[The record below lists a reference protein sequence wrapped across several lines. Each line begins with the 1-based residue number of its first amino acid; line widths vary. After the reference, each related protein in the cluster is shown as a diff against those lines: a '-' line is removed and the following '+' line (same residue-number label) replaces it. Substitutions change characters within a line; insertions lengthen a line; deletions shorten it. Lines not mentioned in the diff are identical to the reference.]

1 MTLYPRRTAT
11 LIVSITALLVLSLGL
26 LGAPAAA
33 DTGTGAVQFDGVA
46 RGTNECAG
54 QPGIVALDMYEG
66 NLIGCLINTGFDE
79 PKLTP
84 SGVYLERGTETFVG
98 CLFEDG
104 EKLGC
109 GSFDTTY
116 LFSGKFP
123 PDGEQQFG
131 RCQHPIVEGTG
142 TGDFVGATGRIDFKD
157 DLDAGL
163 FNFRGHISLG

>member
-1 MTLYPRRTAT
+1 MQLKPRM
-11 LIVSITALLVLSLGL
+11 ITAGAISIVAFALVAVGL
-26 LGAPAAA
+26 LASPATAGDNGAI
-33 DTGTGAVQFDGVA
+33 QFDGVA

-54 QPGIVALDMYEG
+54 QTDVVALDMYEG
-66 NLIGCLINTGFDE
+66 NLIGCLINTGFDD
-79 PKLTP
+79 PRITP

-98 CLFEDG
+98 CLYEDG
-104 EKLGC
+104 VEIGC

-131 RCQHPIVEGTG
+131 RCQHPIVAGTG
-142 TGDFVGATGRIDFKD
+142 TGVFEGATGRIDFKD

-163 FNFRGHISLG
+163 FNFRGHVSLG